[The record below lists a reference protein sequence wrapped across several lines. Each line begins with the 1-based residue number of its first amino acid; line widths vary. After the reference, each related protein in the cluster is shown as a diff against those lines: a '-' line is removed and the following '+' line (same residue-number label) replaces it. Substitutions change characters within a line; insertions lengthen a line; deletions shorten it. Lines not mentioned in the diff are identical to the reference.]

1 MGDDS
6 LILREDGYIRM
17 NFPVTS
23 LTYHSNLNIILV
35 KTDVGGVH
43 VLDVNSGVILQS
55 SCLSADDGGTLGV
68 EYAAGAD
75 RVFVWDRS
83 GVGARTDYNGVLL
96 LHTALQRPLP
106 SSQPDKIIR
115 IELVLSE
122 AVLLYQCLQSLDAH
136 SIEGLTDFIN
146 ELKNSIDVEPVRKG
160 VKAQKWSTVTIRL
173 PQSTLRLVTTGV
185 VQELKGQNR
194 RIPALAI
201 ASAVGQRA
209 NELVPCS
216 RDEET
221 RPLMYSEAERKET
234 FKRWPHMDYK
244 WALPARMAQA
254 GFYHQPSP
262 SGDDRA
268 MCFTCLVCL
277 VCWEKS
283 DEPWVE
289 HERHSPNC
297 PFVRGEYTHN
307 VPISVTNA
315 TACAVPCTNVTVVS
329 KGNTG
334 DLIATGTPEGK
345 VNIWR
350 FDCGLKL
357 VKFIHLSPYD
367 SIFSGILATDSN
379 KVWSASLEKD
389 SSTYGVELTAMA
401 FVGMTSQQE
410 AYPQTQNTESTEK
423 ETNTNKTKPS
433 LICAVVITRTNSP
446 QTDQPIKEDSSKAL
460 FDSGGDK
467 ESVQA
472 MNDQNEAKNNLTT
485 NKMLFLLTYD
495 IHSSLAGSITTVVHT
510 SNSSGNSK
518 PGGSKK
524 VCTVARPDDANIYDE
539 IYYQYSDE
547 DTELPQCTNSLLDEQ
562 ISNVINLNAS
572 SSKEDCKMWEP
583 KKIILPKHFKVMPP
597 PPPTA
602 LLPEL
607 QEAGQATMLDFV
619 GKISQL
625 KSWKSGNL
633 DSVGTKLAD
642 QPDAVLQQ
650 ADPITHYLNMN
661 GPLEIS
667 DLKWYEGGDG
677 TEKVKV
683 TTFGG
688 GSKVGTQTAITNSNN
703 DGFDSDPPQE
713 EAVSQGIAIQCLSL
727 PTKLTLKEDSKVT
740 HLLPTEDKE
749 HLLVVISS
757 IEPDKVKDEEETD
770 NDGDTKMEIDEVTEP
785 SDKPKS
791 DAKAYFILYKI
802 SNKTSIYTL
811 EDNPVSF
818 KELPFN
824 ESPVDVCLLP
834 ADKHD
839 QYSFAAVGVDGSLRL
854 YSLPDFKTLSE
865 KRVPKGQFTSVVF
878 CASVERLSVSTKH
891 GMIYFYALNNG
902 EKDNTGDIDEDEFA
916 NIDFDMLQ
924 RAPRDEVCGPTPAP
938 VIIANKTEL
947 DLSDLETLIYLT
959 GYYGTNTTVPYSAV
973 VPGFWC
979 ELSPAQR
986 SRSDHQNNRT
996 WRLQNTSSTWDEH
1009 VLELTLPYSVSLA
1022 HIEFGFTL
1030 HSACSANL
1038 PIILVTLLKQNLH
1051 GIGYKKDASFG
1062 HRSDSPIHFPVI
1074 DADMSNLENPVNS
1087 EEYLQA
1093 HNAEILAGPLLLSSG
1108 LDMTQQSGTLILTSP
1123 RLYRARGRTFLIHI
1137 KTLFDPAKD
1146 MSKGTNKTG
1155 ESSSKKTGFIGCD
1168 WLHQISL
1175 TVRSS
1180 PHTDVAMERQQRIA
1194 MLESNSFLN
1203 TLCEISIN
1211 NANPEMRNI
1220 AMDLLIW
1227 VVSIRL
1233 QRMRLAKTEKGKD
1246 KTVET
1251 QQLEC
1256 VKIIEKHTDALIKNC
1271 ILCANRSMAKKCVK
1285 ILLITSEGEKQL
1297 PKPWKSTFE
1306 TTLSNSVC
1314 ACIPYVGASVSAGAV
1329 RWLAALAQQCTARAM
1344 APALVAKCLAL
1355 LERAARCL
1363 RDRPDVYHSLLR
1375 ARFGL
1380 YGLPLERTI
1389 FATEIPE
1396 QGRGTSTP
1404 VTYASVLAGDTTTP
1418 PVPKPDYQLK
1428 ELLNLPLDLDSKT
1441 AITSTAWWAQNNGVG
1456 VFGAGLSEAMPLHV
1470 TCHVASD
1477 GTKLESSGA
1486 RHHSAVVSSLP
1497 GAGPGDPS
1505 QQLWSVVKE
1514 GQMKQSSQDPDSL
1527 EDVESSL
1534 MECDPQDKMEFS
1546 EEKLFKDQEQCGIP
1560 WASLVTRPPQHTLVV
1575 ERMHSGARRYIVLD
1589 FGHAVK
1595 LTDVIIP
1602 SCSDLVTL
1610 CIDIW
1615 VTGEE
1620 TDCVKLAFATDIAT
1634 KHLVLTDIQPPPIC
1648 RYMKIT
1654 TIGRYGMSAMKCKIP
1669 LGWFYG
1675 EIAEIAHVQPSINAL
1690 NALHQDLTCRFRL
1703 ATGKLMDLLN
1713 PYLELYNGNAAH
1725 MMSYLNINNE
1735 TDTKVVTAYQECI
1748 ELQQQLHTCTSIL
1761 RKLQNNPESSRNLPE
1776 LIDKG
1781 VVSSEA
1787 LLEAASTDKLR
1798 VISETIV
1805 DMLLYFYFQV
1815 ELVACRTTTTLGD
1828 TIPAKMPCCRAP
1840 RPRLRSCRP
1849 RSSVIAVCDGAAA
1862 GVGVGRAGHAGGAR
1876 VRRGRLVGHAAGR
1889 HAHRRLRALR
1899 RAAHL
1904 ARQVSVC
1911 VTVLPL
1917 VWEWGALATLVA
1929 RACGAAAWWGTLLA
1943 DTLTGAFAL
1952 YDAPPTSLDNG
1963 ARWPRWWRARAARP
1977 PGGARCWPTR
1987 SPAPSRSTT
1996 RRPPRSTSKCMC
2008 DGAAA
2013 GVGVGR
2019 AGHAGGARVRRG
2031 RLVGHAAGRHAH
2043 RRLRALRRAAHLA
2056 RQVSVCVTVLPLVW
2070 EWGALATLVA
2080 RACGA
2085 AAWWGTLL
2093 ADTLTGAFA
2102 LYDAP
2107 PTSLDNARQPGRR
2120 LSSDERKSL
2129 TNNLIQYLLFAD
2141 RCLVLIIYMSRKSL
2155 WDWVTGGRAG
2165 GTASGGEAQGSPR
2178 ANECKLHRR
2187 KLHKKL
2193 LHQMQELEAARR
2205 GIQVALEDQQ
2215 RARLS
2220 LKARMAMVGK
2230 RGGSRG
2236 ESSGSSGSE
2245 AVRPRPL
2252 PAALAARL
2260 AHALVAHMLAAD
2272 TCSHADALMLA
2283 AKVVGRLCALS
2294 GGASLLDP
2302 SCILGLARLAVTL
2315 PPWPR
2320 HALTTLLQDLV
2331 EYESG
2336 ESPSSPPNEESWGGA
2351 GSSRVIRVHSIPGAA
2366 PGVKARKFK
2375 GPTVAD
2381 LLADSFGLG
2390 KTTNFKPKLF
2400 STAGVNLANI
2410 DVEEQLTQVAE
2421 SDDSESSEEKLEQY
2435 FIDAV
2440 KKETRTKLVV
2450 DNSSSNVSVCWDARL
2465 EAGGGGCGGAGE
2477 AHARRALLGTAG
2489 ALAAA
2494 VRAPPPAPPPPPRAP
2509 PPPHRP
2515 HPPLT
2520 HTLYDVFRHLALEFH
2535 YQMDCTFMENVISL
2549 WLTLNGSAWGSG
2561 GAWSL
2566 ATLAVPADTPRI
2578 RLASDTVNATLH
2590 SLCTL
2595 ENISLRCWVLSMQ
2608 ALAWIA
2614 SLPLQTEGSSAQTMG
2629 RVILECEHFVPALV
2643 KFITMNVNT
2652 DGAVASSE
2660 PYLGGAQIG
2669 AGAGAASALH
2679 SVISRVVCA
2688 RGAAGALAALRA
2700 VCGVWRRD
2708 AEPGHAYD
2716 LQATLLRLAHPM
2728 LQVLAARHVHH
2739 ALPLFLTVAH
2749 QSVWHL
2755 ALEFHYQMDCTFMEN
2770 VISLWLTLNGSAWGS
2785 GGAWSLATLAVPAD
2799 TPRIRL
2805 ASDTVNATLHSL
2817 CTLENISL
2825 RCWVLSMQALAWI
2838 ASLPL
2843 QTEGSSAQTMGRVI
2857 LECEHFVPAL
2867 VKFITMNVNT
2877 DGAVASS
2884 EPYLGGAQIG
2894 AGAGAASALHSVI
2907 SRVVCARGAAGALAA
2922 LRAVCGVWRRDA
2934 EPGHAY
2940 DLQATLLRLA
2950 HPMLQV
2956 LAARHVHHALPLFL
2970 TSSSSPSVS
2979 TSGEQSQTDESKA
2992 QNSST
2997 AEATNVEDERKQQAA
3012 RTPCFADTVL
3022 QHQQIMQK
3030 FYRTLSICDGM
3041 NTVALNSGMSSEPS
3055 SLKEEVFWL
3064 VAHMATVA
3072 SNPALMVTSLMEFL
3086 KKEEVV
3092 NLSQAMQQLIIRV
3105 LDYPE
3110 ALAAFIDAGGLE
3122 LALEKLTACHQAGPS
3137 SGQGLVSSLM
3147 NYLKLPPQMMNLST
3161 PASGNKKNQTPV
3173 IETANGLVNIAP
3185 LCTVSCGNPTA
3196 QAADVLLDGGGG
3208 MSVRGACAARRVRA
3222 AAWSYHFFSA
3232 DDASLALT
3240 LTLPYAVQLHEV
3252 QLQPHLTSLATCPGA
3267 VGVEAG
3273 CGGTLAPL
3281 GPPQSTAGMTF
3292 IRLVV
3297 ARPVV
3302 CTTVQIRLYKP
3313 RDSSNMGLLQLRLL
3327 AAPAFNSHTTAPVT
3341 RSSILLKAGAANSR
3355 SCSRPCSTNHVA
3367 YTADLYSGAHAGRAT
3382 TRRMKVMPAVLCGGP
3397 SGASAHPC
3405 GGQQRGVRMRRARR
3419 GATQAHSALR
3429 RRRAAGGAV
3438 SALCACVAAGGAP
3451 ATHAHA
3457 ALLAAARHAPELRG
3471 PLITALLNMDAHAHA
3486 HAFQAPS
3493 NGRVNGS
3500 MWAVCELVRQ
3510 LCRWCADGAVAAYV
3524 QWLAAAAELWLRQRD
3539 PPSAALTHTLASVL
3553 WTLKE
3558 KRILENLEELITD
3571 DLFEL
3576 VYTWVK
3582 DVPESSLLKKSLDAI
3597 LCSMCYIRPELFR
3610 MLLEH
3615 MDIPMDQDESMEGL
3629 TDDTK
3634 VQSPSASTPSA
3645 PSSSATAAP
3654 VSWEARGWQL
3664 QTIAAAA
3671 MSPEATLALLH
3682 SRLPAAVVKAIADF
3696 SEAKLESI
3704 KTQHGSVED
3713 VQMTD
3718 PDKDSQP
3725 KSDLPSMKSV
3735 YQLVEWARAVCW
3747 SKRLKDWLGGPGNT
3761 FWKPLLT
3768 LLCHPRP
3775 HYSSTWQEDA
3785 QYAQLEE
3792 STIRL
3797 FAELTVCH
3805 PANQKLFAST
3815 LHSILESMQSTEGI
3829 SGFTR
3834 ALILRLVLSP
3844 ERVWVS
3850 LRWAEG
3856 GGAGAGA
3863 AHPACLG
3870 HAVLPLPLCSTVRA
3884 LLADHRPPMPIMED
3898 TAKVCMNTSPTPGGS
3913 SVLRSASDTAITT
3926 VAEAWELSLA
3936 AASASKDK
3944 RVKDVKNTSLK
3955 QANNKKRQ
3963 TKTSN
3968 DASVLSVTDDLIETS
3983 IRVQVPGLEGFIP
3996 PSTTLAQLT
4005 AAVPHVFGPHLA
4017 LTLHLNTN
4025 GEAWTGPTWEG
4036 ANTSTNTNSSST
4048 NAAAGGSAVLRWF
4061 GAVGGLALVAARL
4074 PRPHAPPPDPP
4085 ALVHHHHDLD
4095 WVKLD
4100 DPYECPYYL
4109 QEVVELGVSSAGPG
4123 LEEGG
4128 CTGVPAHALLALGL
4142 LLKLPGYADA
4152 LLDEGARACHLL
4164 RLLLGVTHDEDGRSI
4179 AVGEGRSGGAG
4190 SLGTLPFS
4198 VVARLLERA
4207 PRNTDDGR
4215 ALRRALLQRGAVRLL
4230 LACLAVFTH
4239 HKPNSNDNSQGSNG
4253 STGKSEEKSQL
4264 YWAKGTGFG
4273 TGSTQQSWNVEQ
4285 ALVRQRTEEEH
4296 VTVLLQVLAS
4306 YMNPGEKWPPEE
4318 GAAQCG
4324 ARAAEAAEAHDLP
4337 PEFIDLVA
4345 NSSLVPAI
4353 CSYLRNDSVLDM
4365 SRHIPLYVHVLR
4377 CARALHALSARRL
4390 TPALRPLPRLLALMS
4405 RTTNSYATK
4414 LRMSKKNIFGKMT
4427 YSQRFSTSSN
4437 SELSEEDEG
4446 LAALIADIQATSA
4459 LMCRSENESESGRSS
4474 GVPQPLSGASREA
4487 RYIDL
4492 MRTMQFE
4499 TFEMIAEC
4507 AESGFRFLVPYHF
4520 EGLVRAAGERAHPA
4534 RMKRLAQEA
4543 ATLATSLPL
4552 SYSSSVFVRT
4562 DADRLDVMKV
4572 LITGP
4577 SDTPYANGCFVLD
4590 VYFPAEYP
4598 AVPMLINL
4606 ETTGRH
4612 SVRFN
4617 PNLYNDGKVC
4627 LSVLNTWHGRPEE
4640 KWNAHT
4646 SSFLQVLVSIQSLI
4660 LVPEPYFNEPGYE
4673 RSRGTRVGSSASLEY
4688 NSNIY
4693 QACVRWA
4700 MLDHLRNPEPC
4711 FKEVIQT
4718 HFWIKRNEIMQTVA
4732 NWITELESQS
4742 GDERTQRSIQL
4753 NLMALKRHYVKLQE
4767 ELGKLPVPAGLAELD
4782 EPFRLPAAPEPA
4794 PQQLDHDM
4802 EKIVSH
4808 VLD

>member
-68 EYAAGAD
+68 EYASGAD
-75 RVFVWDRS
+75 RVFVWDSS

-106 SSQPDKIIR
+106 SSQPDKSIR
-115 IELVLSE
+115 VELVLSE

-136 SIEGLTDFIN
+136 SIEGLTDFIS
-146 ELKNSIDVEPVRKG
+146 ELKNSIDAEPVRKG
-160 VKAQKWSTVTIRL
+160 VKAQKWSTVTVCL

-315 TACAVPCTNVTVVS
+315 TACAVPSPNVTVVS

-367 SIFSGILATDSN
+367 SIFSGLLATDSN

-389 SSTYGVELTAMA
+389 TSTYGVELTAMA
-401 FVGMTSQQE
+401 FVGMTQKE
-410 AYPQTQNTESTEK
+410 VYPQPSQSTENTEK
-423 ETNTNKTKPS
+423 ETHPNKTKPA
-433 LICAVVITRTNSP
+433 LICAVIITRTNSTNP
-446 QTDQPIKEDSSKAL
+446 DQPIKEDSSKAL
-460 FDSGGDK
+460 FDSGADT

-524 VCTVARPDDANIYDE
+524 VCALTRPDDANIYDE
-539 IYYQYSDE
+539 IYFQYSDE
-547 DTELPQCTNSLLDEQ
+547 ETELPQCTNSLIDEQ

-572 SSKEDCKMWEP
+572 SSKEDCKIWEP
-583 KKIILPKHFKVMPP
+583 KKIILTKHYKVMPP
-597 PPPTA
+597 PPPAA

-607 QEAGQATMLDFV
+607 QEASQATMLDFV

-625 KSWKSGNL
+625 KSWTKNANL
-633 DSVGTKLAD
+633 ESVGTKLAD
-642 QPDAVLQQ
+642 QTDALQQ

-688 GSKVGTQTAITNSNN
+688 SKVGTQTAVTNSNN

-727 PTKLTLKEDSKVT
+727 PAKLNLKDESKIT

-749 HLLVVISS
+749 HLLVVISC
-757 IEPDKVKDEEETD
+757 IEPEKVKVEEDTD
-770 NDGDTKMEIDEVTEP
+770 NDGDTKMEVDEVAEP
-785 SDKPKS
+785 SDKTES
-791 DAKAYFILYKI
+791 DAKAYFLLYKI
-802 SNKTSIYTL
+802 NNKTSIYTL
-811 EDNPVSF
+811 DDVPVSF

-824 ESPVDVCLLP
+824 ESPVDLCLLP

-839 QYSFAAVGVDGSLRL
+839 QYSFAAVAVDGSLRL

-902 EKDNTGDIDEDEFA
+902 EKDSTGDIDEDEFA

-924 RAPRDEVCGPTPAP
+924 RPARDEVCGPTPAP

-947 DLSDLETLIYLT
+947 DLSDLETLISLT

-1074 DADMSNLENPVNS
+1074 DADMANADNPANS

-1108 LDMTQQSGTLILTSP
+1108 LDLTQQSGTLILTSP

-1146 MSKGTNKTG
+1146 MVKGPNKTG
-1155 ESSSKKTGFIGCD
+1155 ESSTNNGNSSNNGGNSGSNATNGSAKKTGFIGCD

-1180 PHTDVAMERQQRIA
+1180 PHTDVPMERQQRIA

-1203 TLCEISIN
+1203 SLCEISISS
-1211 NANPEMRNI
+1211 ADGEKRNL

-1271 ILCANRSMAKKCVK
+1271 ILCANRSVAKKCVK
-1285 ILLITSEGEKQL
+1285 ILLIISEGSKQL

-1306 TTLSNSVC
+1306 ARLSAAVIEC
-1314 ACIPYVGASVSAGAV
+1314 MPLVGAAVSAGAL
-1329 RWLAALAQQCTARAM
+1329 RWLAALAQHAVGRDQ
-1344 APALVAKCLAL
+1344 APQLVQACLQL
-1355 LERAARCL
+1355 LQRCAACL
-1363 RDRPDVYHSLLR
+1363 RDRPVVYHSLLKS
-1375 ARFGL
+1375 RFGL

-1389 FATEIPE
+1389 FSVDVPE
-1396 QGRGTSTP
+1396 LGRGSSTP
-1404 VTYASVLAGDTTTP
+1404 VTYASVLAGDTSTP
-1418 PVPKPDYQLK
+1418 PTVKPDYQLK
-1428 ELLNLPLDLDSKT
+1428 DLLNLPLDMDSKT
-1441 AITSTAWWAQNNGVG
+1441 ASTSTAWWAQNNGVG
-1456 VFGAGLSEAMPLHV
+1456 VFSAGLSEAMPLHV

-1486 RHHSAVVSSLP
+1486 RMHSAVVSSLP
-1497 GAGPGDPS
+1497 GGGPGDPA
-1505 QQLWSVVKE
+1505 QTAFLQLWSVVKE
-1514 GQMKQSSQDPDSL
+1514 GQMKQTSQDPDSL

-1534 MECDPQDKMEFS
+1534 MDCDSQEKVDFN
-1546 EEKLFKDQEQCGIP
+1546 EEKAFKEQEQCGIP
-1560 WASLVTRPPQHTLVV
+1560 WAHLVTRPPQHTLVV

-1589 FGHAVK
+1589 FGHTVR

-1634 KHLVLTDIQPPPIC
+1634 KHLVVTDIQPPPLC

-1675 EIAEIAHVQPSINAL
+1675 EIAEIANVQASLNAL

-1703 ATGKLMDLLN
+1703 ATGKLMDFLN
-1713 PYLELYNGNAAH
+1713 PYLELHNGNAAH
-1725 MMSYLNINNE
+1725 MMSYLNITTE
-1735 TDTKVVTAYQECI
+1735 TDNKVVAAYQECI
-1748 ELQQQLHTCTSIL
+1748 ELQQQLHTCNNIVN
-1761 RKLQNNPESSRNLPE
+1761 KLQNSNEGANIPNLIETGELSS
-1776 LIDKG
+1776 D
-1781 VVSSEA
+1781 A

-1798 VISETIV
+1798 VISENIV
-1805 DMLLYFYFQV
+1805 DMLLYFYFQMGDIQYACV
-1815 ELVACRTTTTLGD
+1815 TQEWCGAVLPGVWELGGR
-1828 TIPAKMPCCRAP
+1828 
-1840 RPRLRSCRP
+1840 
-1849 RSSVIAVCDGAAA
+1849 AAA
-1862 GVGVGRAGHAGGAR
+1862 
-1876 VRRGRLVGHAAGR
+1876 
-1889 HAHRRLRALR
+1889 
-1899 RAAHL
+1899 
-1904 ARQVSVC
+1904 
-1911 VTVLPL
+1911 
-1917 VWEWGALATLVA
+1917 ALATLLA
-1929 RACGAAAWWGTLLA
+1929 RAAGAAPWWGEHLA
-1943 DTLTGAFAL
+1943 DTLTAAFAH
-1952 YDAPPTSLDNG
+1952 YDAPPT
-1963 ARWPRWWRARAARP
+1963 
-1977 PGGARCWPTR
+1977 
-1987 SPAPSRSTT
+1987 
-1996 RRPPRSTSKCMC
+1996 
-2008 DGAAA
+2008 
-2013 GVGVGR
+2013 
-2019 AGHAGGARVRRG
+2019 
-2031 RLVGHAAGRHAH
+2031 
-2043 RRLRALRRAAHLA
+2043 AL
-2056 RQVSVCVTVLPLVW
+2056 
-2070 EWGALATLVA
+2070 
-2080 RACGA
+2080 
-2085 AAWWGTLL
+2085 
-2093 ADTLTGAFA
+2093 
-2102 LYDAP
+2102 
-2107 PTSLDNARQPGRR
+2107 
-2120 LSSDERKSL
+2120 
-2129 TNNLIQYLLFAD
+2129 D
-2141 RCLVLIIYMSRKSL
+2141 RCLVLIIYMCRKSL
-2155 WDWVTGGRAG
+2155 FSHGSSSAGVAPALASRALELVRAARPQPAVTAATLTALAAVLDAVAAHSERHARWDWVTGGRPG
-2165 GTASGGEAQGSPR
+2165 GTCPGVTAEAGSPR
-2178 ANECKLHRR
+2178 TAECKLHRR

-2230 RGGSRG
+2230 R
-2236 ESSGSSGSE
+2236 SSGRGAGPCGGTTSTGP
-2245 AVRPRPL
+2245 ARRPL
-2252 PAALAARL
+2252 APALAARL
-2260 AHALVAHMLAAD
+2260 AAALVAHMLAAD
-2272 TCSHADALMLA
+2272 TAARADALMLA

-2336 ESPSSPPNEESWGGA
+2336 ESPSSPPNEESWCGA
-2351 GSSRVIRVHSIPGAA
+2351 GSSRVIRVHTAA
-2366 PGVKARKFK
+2366 GPNVFGKAPRKFK

-2381 LLADSFGLG
+2381 LLADSFALA
-2390 KTTNFKPKLF
+2390 T
-2400 STAGVNLANI
+2400 GVNFASQHKILPAGLNLTNL

-2440 KKETRTKLVV
+2440 KKETGRSKVVV
-2450 DNSSSNVSVCWDARL
+2450 DNSTSNVSVCTDARA

-2477 AHARRALLGTAG
+2477 AHARRALLRTAG

-2494 VRAPPPAPPPPPRAP
+2494 VRAPPPQPAPRATPAPTSP
-2509 PPPHRP
+2509 PAAAPLSPQSPPQQQRH

-2535 YQMDCTFMENVISL
+2535 YQLDCTFMENVISL

-2578 RLASDTVNATLH
+2578 RLASDTVNALLH

-2614 SLPLQTEGSSAQTMG
+2614 SLPLQTEGSSTQTMG
-2629 RVILECEHFVPALV
+2629 RVILECEHFVPAIV

-2652 DGAVASSE
+2652 DGAVSSSE
-2660 PYLGGAQIG
+2660 PYLGGAMIG

-2679 SVISRVVCA
+2679 SVVSRVVCA
-2688 RGAAGALAALRA
+2688 RGANGALAALRV

-2708 AEPGHAYD
+2708 APAGHAYD
-2716 LQATLLRLAHPM
+2716 LQATLLRLATPM
-2728 LQVLAARHVHH
+2728 LQVLSPRHVHH
-2739 ALPLFLTVAH
+2739 ALPLVLTVAQ
-2749 QSVWHL
+2749 QSVWWVRESSGWRGEGGSEARLSGLL
-2755 ALEFHYQMDCTFMEN
+2755 ADVLA
-2770 VISLWLTLNGSAWGS
+2770 GGGS
-2785 GGAWSLATLAVPAD
+2785 GACRRAPLRRAVLAQLLHYCRKLLAAPLPQPA
-2799 TPRIRL
+2799 P
-2805 ASDTVNATLHSL
+2805 
-2817 CTLENISL
+2817 
-2825 RCWVLSMQALAWI
+2825 
-2838 ASLPL
+2838 PP
-2843 QTEGSSAQTMGRVI
+2843 
-2857 LECEHFVPAL
+2857 PA
-2867 VKFITMNVNT
+2867 
-2877 DGAVASS
+2877 
-2884 EPYLGGAQIG
+2884 
-2894 AGAGAASALHSVI
+2894 
-2907 SRVVCARGAAGALAA
+2907 AAGEQPAA
-2922 LRAVCGVWRRDA
+2922 
-2934 EPGHAY
+2934 
-2940 DLQATLLRLA
+2940 
-2950 HPMLQV
+2950 
-2956 LAARHVHHALPLFL
+2956 
-2970 TSSSSPSVS
+2970 SSSSGSS
-2979 TSGEQSQTDESKA
+2979 SGSAEQSQTDESKA
-2992 QNSST
+2992 QHS
-2997 AEATNVEDERKQQAA
+2997 AAPEATNVEDERKQQAA

-3030 FYRTLSICDGM
+3030 FYRTLSICDGL
-3041 NTVALNSGMSSEPS
+3041 NTVALSSGVTSEPS

-3064 VAHMATVA
+3064 VSHMATIA

-3086 KKEEVV
+3086 RREEVV
-3092 NLSQAMQQLIIRV
+3092 NLSQAMQQLIIRL

-3122 LALEKLTACHQAGPS
+3122 LALDKLTACHQAGPS

-3147 NYLKLPPQMMNLST
+3147 NYLKLPPQLVNMST
-3161 PASGNKKNQTPV
+3161 PASANNKKNQPPV
-3173 IETANGLVNIAP
+3173 IEATNGLVNIAP
-3185 LCTVSCGNPTA
+3185 LCAVSCGNPTA

-3267 VGVEAG
+3267 VAVEAG

-3297 ARPVV
+3297 ARPIV

-3327 AAPAFNSHTTAPVT
+3327 AAPAFNSHGAGQPNTNNWACVVAACT
-3341 RSSILLKAGAANSR
+3341 RGGGAA
-3355 SCSRPCSTNHVA
+3355 A
-3367 YTADLYSGAHAGRAT
+3367 
-3382 TRRMKVMPAVLCGGP
+3382 
-3397 SGASAHPC
+3397 
-3405 GGQQRGVRMRRARR
+3405 AR
-3419 GATQAHSALR
+3419 L
-3429 RRRAAGGAV
+3429 AAGGAGV
-3438 SALCACVAAGGAP
+3438 GGGAVGALCACVAGGGPAAP
-3451 ATHAHA
+3451 HAHH
-3457 ALLAAARHAPELRG
+3457 ALLAAARHAPELRA
-3471 PLITALLNMDAHAHA
+3471 PLVEALLNMDAHAHA
-3486 HAFQAPS
+3486 HAFQAAS
-3493 NGRVNGS
+3493 SGRVNGS
-3500 MWAVCELVRQ
+3500 MTAVCELVRQ
-3510 LCRWCADGAVAAYV
+3510 LCLRCAEGAVGAFV
-3524 QWLAAAAELWLRQRD
+3524 RWLGARARARD
-3539 PPSAALTHTLASVL
+3539 LPSAALTHTLAEVL
-3553 WTLKE
+3553 WSLKE
-3558 KRILENLEELITD
+3558 KNIVENLEEQITD
-3571 DLFEL
+3571 ELFEL
-3576 VYTWVK
+3576 VYKWVNS
-3582 DVPESSLLKKSLDAI
+3582 VPDTSLLKKSLDAI

-3610 MLLEH
+3610 RLLEY

-3634 VQSPSASTPSA
+3634 VQSPAGGA
-3645 PSSSATAAP
+3645 GGAGGSSAGPGAG
-3654 VSWEARGWQL
+3654 VSWEARGGQL
-3664 QTIAAAA
+3664 QSVAAAA
-3671 MSPEATLALLH
+3671 MSPAATQALLH

-3696 SEAKLESI
+3696 SEAKLEMI
-3704 KTQHGSVED
+3704 KEQQRGGSQED
-3713 VQMTD
+3713 VQMKE
-3718 PDKDSQP
+3718 PEKDS
-3725 KSDLPSMKSV
+3725 KYADLPSMKSV
-3735 YQLVEWARAVCW
+3735 WHLVEFARGVCW
-3747 SKRLKDWLGGPGNT
+3747 SKRLKDWLGGPGAT
-3761 FWKPLLT
+3761 FWRPLLT

-3775 HYSSTWQEDA
+3775 NYISWQEDA
-3785 QYAQLEE
+3785 EYAQLEE

-3797 FAELTVCH
+3797 FAELIVCH
-3805 PANQKLFAST
+3805 PANQKLFATT
-3815 LHSILESMQSTEGI
+3815 LHAILESMECTGPGGI

-3834 ALILRLVLSP
+3834 ALILRLVLSGGRAWV
-3844 ERVWVS
+3844 RV
-3850 LRWAEG
+3850 RWA
-3856 GGAGAGA
+3856 APLP
-3863 AHPACLG
+3863 AHPAPPAL
-3870 HAVLPLPLCSTVRA
+3870 LPLHTTVRQ
-3884 LLADHRPPMPIMED
+3884 LLADHRPPLPVMEES
-3898 TAKVCMNTSPTPGGS
+3898 TKVCVSGAAGSSGG

-3955 QANNKKRQ
+3955 QQNNKKRLP
-3963 TKTSN
+3963 KTT
-3968 DASVLSVTDDLIETS
+3968 DPSVLSVTDADLIETS

-3996 PSTTLAQLT
+3996 AGTTLAQLA
-4005 AAVPHVFGPHLA
+4005 AAVPHTIGPHLT

-4025 GEAWTGPTWEG
+4025 GESWSGPTWD
-4036 ANTSTNTNSSST
+4036 
-4048 NAAAGGSAVLRWF
+4048 GGGGDSGDSGGAVLREF

-4074 PRPHAPPPDPP
+4074 PRPHAPPPAPP
-4085 ALVHHHHDLD
+4085 AVHNSHHHHDLD

-4100 DPYECPYYL
+4100 DPYE
-4109 QEVVELGVSSAGPG
+4109 EVVELGVNPMGAGG
-4123 LEEGG
+4123 GGAEEVA
-4128 CTGVPAHALLALGL
+4128 GVPAHALLALGL
-4142 LLKLPGYADA
+4142 LLKLPGYARA
-4152 LLDEGARACHLL
+4152 LLAEGARATQLL
-4164 RLLLGVTHDEDGRSI
+4164 RLLLGVATDEDGRSI
-4179 AVGEGRSGGAG
+4179 APPEPGRG

-4198 VVARLLERA
+4198 VVARLLEAA
-4207 PRNTDDGR
+4207 PRATPAGQE
-4215 ALRRALLQRGAVRLL
+4215 LRRALLQRGAVRLL

-4318 GAAQCG
+4318 GT
-4324 ARAAEAAEAHDLP
+4324 AEVADRDPDEEEDHDLP
-4337 PEFIDLVA
+4337 QEFIELVA

-4365 SRHIPLYVHVLR
+4365 SRHIPLYVCVLR
-4377 CARALHALSARRL
+4377 AARALHAVRSRRL
-4390 TPALRPLPRLLALMS
+4390 AAALRPLPRLLALMS

-4446 LAALIADIQATSA
+4446 LPALIADIQATSA
-4459 LMCRSENESESGRSS
+4459 LMCRTEGETESGRGG
-4474 GVPQPLSGASREA
+4474 GVPAPLSGASREA
-4487 RYIDL
+4487 RYIEL

-4520 EGLVRAAGERAHPA
+4520 ESMVRAAGERAHPA

-4767 ELGKLPVPAGLAELD
+4767 ELAKLPVPAGLEELD
-4782 EPFRLPAAPEPA
+4782 EPFQLPAAPSPPPHAAPPPA
-4794 PQQLDHDM
+4794 PPTNDEIDHDM
-4802 EKIVSH
+4802 EKIVSQ
-4808 VLD
+4808 VID

>member
-55 SCLSADDGGTLGV
+55 SCLSADDTNTLGL

-75 RVFVWDRS
+75 RVFVWDSS

-146 ELKNSIDVEPVRKG
+146 ELKKSIDIEPVRKG
-160 VKAQKWSTVTIRL
+160 VKAQKWSTVTICL

-367 SIFSGILATDSN
+367 SIFSGILATDTN

-410 AYPQTQNTESTEK
+410 TYPQSQNNESTEK

-433 LICAVVITRTNSP
+433 LICAVIITRTNTT

-460 FDSGGDK
+460 FDSGADK

-524 VCTVARPDDANIYDE
+524 VCAVARTDDANIYDE
-539 IYYQYSDE
+539 IYFQYSDE
-547 DTELPQCTNSLLDEQ
+547 DTELPQCTNSSLDEQ

-642 QPDAVLQQ
+642 QTDAVLQQ

-677 TEKVKV
+677 TEKAKV

-727 PTKLTLKEDSKVT
+727 PAKLNLKDDSKVT

-749 HLLVVISS
+749 HLLIVISS
-757 IEPDKVKDEEETD
+757 IEPEKVKVLGLEETD
-770 NDGDTKMEIDEVTEP
+770 NDGDTKMEVDEVNEP
-785 SDKPKS
+785 SDKPKNE
-791 DAKAYFILYKI
+791 AKAYFILYKI
-802 SNKTSIYTL
+802 NSKTSIYTL
-811 EDNPVSF
+811 EDNPVSV

-824 ESPVDVCLLP
+824 ESPVDLCLLP

-839 QYSFAAVGVDGSLRL
+839 QYSFAAVGIDGSLRL

-902 EKDNTGDIDEDEFA
+902 EKDSTGDIDEDEFA

-947 DLSDLETLIYLT
+947 DLSDLETLISLT

-1062 HRSDSPIHFPVI
+1062 HRPDSPIHFPVI
-1074 DADMSNLENPVNS
+1074 DADMSNLENPINS

-1108 LDMTQQSGTLILTSP
+1108 LDLTQQSGTLVLTSP

-1137 KTLFDPAKD
+1137 KTMFDPAKD

-1155 ESSSKKTGFIGCD
+1155 ESSLKKAGFIGCD

-1180 PHTDVAMERQQRIA
+1180 PHTDVPMERQQRIA

-1203 TLCEISIN
+1203 SLCEIAISSGDL
-1211 NANPEMRNI
+1211 EKRNI

-1246 KTVET
+1246 KSVET

-1256 VKIIEKHTDALIKNC
+1256 VKIIEKHVDALIKNC

-1285 ILLITSEGEKQL
+1285 IILITSEGEKQL
-1297 PKPWKSTFE
+1297 PKSRKSSFE
-1306 TTLSNSVC
+1306 TTLSTSVC
-1314 ACIPYVGASVSAGAV
+1314 ECIPYVGASVSAGAL
-1329 RWLAALAQQCTARAM
+1329 RWLAALAQQATGRAT

-1355 LERAARCL
+1355 LERTSRCL
-1363 RDRPDVYHSLLR
+1363 TDRPDVYHSLLR

-1389 FATEIPE
+1389 FAVDVPE
-1396 QGRGTSTP
+1396 LGRGTSTP
-1404 VTYASVLAGDTTTP
+1404 VTYASVLAGDTSVP
-1418 PVPKPDYQLK
+1418 PVAKPDYQLK
-1428 ELLNLPLDLDSKT
+1428 ELLNLPLDMDTKSGPS
-1441 AITSTAWWAQNNGVG
+1441 STAWWAQNNGVG

-1486 RHHSAVVSSLP
+1486 RHHAAVVSSLP

-1505 QQLWSVVKE
+1505 QIFAQQLWSVVKE

-1534 MECDPQDKMEFS
+1534 MECDPHDKMEFN
-1546 EEKLFKDQEQCGIP
+1546 EEKLFKEQEQCGIP

-1589 FGHAVK
+1589 FGHAVR

-1634 KHLVLTDIQPPPIC
+1634 KHLVLTDIQPPPLC

-1675 EIAEIAHVQPSINAL
+1675 EVAEIANVQASVNAL

-1725 MMSYLNINNE
+1725 MMSYLNLAND

-1748 ELQQQLHTCTSIL
+1748 ELQQQIHTCTNIL
-1761 RKLQNNPESSRNLPE
+1761 KKLQNSTDASRNLPV

-1781 VVSSEA
+1781 QVSSEA

-1798 VISETIV
+1798 VISENIV
-1805 DMLLYFYFQV
+1805 DMLLYFYFQM
-1815 ELVACRTTTTLGD
+1815 GD
-1828 TIPAKMPCCRAP
+1828 VQYAE
-1840 RPRLRSCRP
+1840 
-1849 RSSVIAVCDGAAA
+1849 
-1862 GVGVGRAGHAGGAR
+1862 VGR
-1876 VRRGRLVGHAAGR
+1876 
-1889 HAHRRLRALR
+1889 
-1899 RAAHL
+1899 
-1904 ARQVSVC
+1904 SWC

-1917 VWEWGALATLVA
+1917 VWEWGGRGAGALATLVA
-1929 RACGAAAWWGTLLA
+1929 RVCGAAAWWGAHLA
-1943 DTLTGAFAL
+1943 DTLTASFAA
-1952 YDAPPTSLDNG
+1952 YDAPPTSLD
-1963 ARWPRWWRARAARP
+1963 
-1977 PGGARCWPTR
+1977 
-1987 SPAPSRSTT
+1987 
-1996 RRPPRSTSKCMC
+1996 K
-2008 DGAAA
+2008 
-2013 GVGVGR
+2013 
-2019 AGHAGGARVRRG
+2019 
-2031 RLVGHAAGRHAH
+2031 
-2043 RRLRALRRAAHLA
+2043 
-2056 RQVSVCVTVLPLVW
+2056 
-2070 EWGALATLVA
+2070 
-2080 RACGA
+2080 
-2085 AAWWGTLL
+2085 
-2093 ADTLTGAFA
+2093 
-2102 LYDAP
+2102 
-2107 PTSLDNARQPGRR
+2107 
-2120 LSSDERKSL
+2120 
-2129 TNNLIQYLLFAD
+2129 
-2141 RCLVLIIYMSRKSL
+2141 CLVLIIYMCRKSL
-2155 WDWVTGGRAG
+2155 YSHASAEGGVAPALAARALELVRAPRPQPAVTAALLTALAAVLDTVAAHNNRHARWDWVTGGRAG
-2165 GTASGGEAQGSPR
+2165 GNCGSGSETAASPR
-2178 ANECKLHRR
+2178 AAECKLHRR

-2215 RARLS
+2215 VLQRARLN

-2230 RGGSRG
+2230 RGAARG
-2236 ESSGSSGSE
+2236 EAACGAGE
-2245 AVRPRPL
+2245 LRPRPL
-2252 PAALAARL
+2252 PAPLAARL

-2272 TCSHADALMLA
+2272 TCAHADALMLA

-2315 PPWPR
+2315 PPWPQ
-2320 HALTTLLQDLV
+2320 HALITLLQDLG
-2331 EYESG
+2331 EYEGG
-2336 ESPSSPPNEESWGGA
+2336 ESPASPPAEESWCGA
-2351 GSSRVIRVHSIPGAA
+2351 GSSRVIRVHAPAAAGSAAA
-2366 PGVKARKFK
+2366 PAHQAPPQPKPRKFK

-2381 LLADSFGLG
+2381 LLADSFGMG
-2390 KTTNFKPKLF
+2390 KTTNFKPKIF
-2400 STAGVNLANI
+2400 STAGGNFAII

-2421 SDDSESSEEKLEQY
+2421 SDDSESSEEKLEQC

-2440 KKETRTKLVV
+2440 KKETRTKI
-2450 DNSSSNVSVCWDARL
+2450 
-2465 EAGGGGCGGAGE
+2465 
-2477 AHARRALLGTAG
+2477 
-2489 ALAAA
+2489 
-2494 VRAPPPAPPPPPRAP
+2494 
-2509 PPPHRP
+2509 
-2515 HPPLT
+2515 
-2520 HTLYDVFRHLALEFH
+2520 
-2535 YQMDCTFMENVISL
+2535 MDCTFMENVISL
-2549 WLTLNGSAWGSG
+2549 WLTLNGSAWGSA

-2566 ATLAVPADTPRI
+2566 ATLAVPTDTPRI
-2578 RLASDTVNATLH
+2578 RLASDTVNALLQ

-2614 SLPLQTEGSSAQTMG
+2614 SLPLQTEGNSTQTMG

-2643 KFITMNVNT
+2643 KFVTMNVNT

-2679 SVISRVVCA
+2679 SVVSRVICA
-2688 RGAAGALAALRA
+2688 RGAGGALAALRA
-2700 VCGVWRRD
+2700 VCGVWRAGAD
-2708 AEPGHAYD
+2708 AGQAHD

-2728 LQVLAARHVHH
+2728 LQVLSARHVHH
-2739 ALPLFLTVAH
+2739 ATPLFLTVAH
-2749 QSVWHL
+2749 QSVWWVRESCGWRGEGGSEARLSGLL
-2755 ALEFHYQMDCTFMEN
+2755 ADVLA
-2770 VISLWLTLNGSAWGS
+2770 GGGS
-2785 GGAWSLATLAVPAD
+2785 GAVRRAP
-2799 TPRIRL
+2799 
-2805 ASDTVNATLHSL
+2805 
-2817 CTLENISL
+2817 L
-2825 RCWVLSMQALAWI
+2825 R
-2838 ASLPL
+2838 
-2843 QTEGSSAQTMGRVI
+2843 
-2857 LECEHFVPAL
+2857 
-2867 VKFITMNVNT
+2867 
-2877 DGAVASS
+2877 
-2884 EPYLGGAQIG
+2884 
-2894 AGAGAASALHSVI
+2894 
-2907 SRVVCARGAAGALAA
+2907 
-2922 LRAVCGVWRRDA
+2922 RAVLA
-2934 EPGHAY
+2934 
-2940 DLQATLLRLA
+2940 QLLHYCRKLLSV
-2950 HPMLQV
+2950 P
-2956 LAARHVHHALPLFL
+2956 LPPHQLPA
-2970 TSSSSPSVS
+2970 SSSSSASVS

-2992 QNSST
+2992 QHST
-2997 AEATNVEDERKQQAA
+2997 APEATNVEDERKQQAA

-3041 NTVALNSGMSSEPS
+3041 NTAALNSGMTSEPS

-3110 ALAAFIDAGGLE
+3110 ALTAFIEAGGLE

-3147 NYLKLPPQMMNLST
+3147 NYLKLPPQMINMST
-3161 PASGNKKNQTPV
+3161 PASAANKKNQPPV

-3185 LCTVSCGNPTA
+3185 LCSVSCGNPTA

-3267 VGVEAG
+3267 VAVEAG

-3281 GPPQSTAGMTF
+3281 GPPQNTAGMTF

-3297 ARPVV
+3297 ARPIV

-3327 AAPAFNSHTTAPVT
+3327 AAPAFNSNSASTPNTSNNWACVVAACT
-3341 RSSILLKAGAANSR
+3341 RAGGAAGAA
-3355 SCSRPCSTNHVA
+3355 A
-3367 YTADLYSGAHAGRAT
+3367 GARLA
-3382 TRRMKVMPAVLCGGP
+3382 
-3397 SGASAHPC
+3397 
-3405 GGQQRGVRMRRARR
+3405 RAR
-3419 GATQAHSALR
+3419 G
-3429 RRRAAGGAV
+3429 GGAV
-3438 SALCACVAAGGAP
+3438 SALCACAAAGGP
-3451 ATHAHA
+3451 AAAHAHA
-3457 ALLAAARHAPELRG
+3457 ALLAAARHAPALRG
-3471 PLITALLNMDAHAHA
+3471 PLVTALLNMDAYAHA
-3486 HAFQAPS
+3486 HAFQVS
-3493 NGRVNGS
+3493 TSGRVNGS

-3524 QWLAAAAELWLRQRD
+3524 QWLAAAAELWLRQRE

-3597 LCSMCYIRPELFR
+3597 LCSMCYIRPELFI

-3615 MDIPMDQDESMEGL
+3615 MDIPMYQDESMEGL

-3634 VQSPSASTPSA
+3634 VQSPC
-3645 PSSSATAAP
+3645 SSSSGSGAGGRAGGEAR

-3664 QTIAAAA
+3664 QSIAAAA
-3671 MSPEATLALLH
+3671 MSPAATLALLH
-3682 SRLPAAVVKAIADF
+3682 SRLPAAVVKAIVEF
-3696 SEAKLESI
+3696 SEAKLEMI
-3704 KTQHGSVED
+3704 KAQRSSQED
-3713 VQMTD
+3713 VQM
-3718 PDKDSQP
+3718 
-3725 KSDLPSMKSV
+3725 SDADRESARAKPELPSMKSV
-3735 YQLVEWARAVCW
+3735 WQLVEWARAVCW
-3747 SKRLKDWLGGPGNT
+3747 SRRLKDWLGGPGNT

-3775 HYSSTWQEDA
+3775 PYSTWQEDA

-3815 LHSILESMQSTEGI
+3815 LHSILESMHCTGPEGI

-3856 GGAGAGA
+3856 GAGA
-3863 AHPACLG
+3863 AAAGCAHPAFLG
-3870 HAVLPLPLCSTVRA
+3870 HSVLPLPLAATVRH
-3884 LLADHRPPMPIMED
+3884 LLSDHRPPVPIMED
-3898 TAKVCMNTSPTPGGS
+3898 SAKVCMNTASACGGS

-3926 VAEAWELSLA
+3926 AAEAWELSLA

-3955 QANNKKRQ
+3955 QASSKKRQ

-3968 DASVLSVTDDLIETS
+3968 DASVLSVTDDLIDTT

-4005 AAVPHVFGPHLA
+4005 AVVPHVFGPHLA
-4017 LTLHLNTN
+4017 FTLHLNTN
-4025 GEAWTGPTWEG
+4025 GAWTGPSWDAG
-4036 ANTSTNTNSSST
+4036 
-4048 NAAAGGSAVLRWF
+4048 AAAGSSSGAGAGAGAGAGSSAAGSGVLRWF

-4074 PRPHAPPPDPP
+4074 PRPHAAPPDPP
-4085 ALVHHHHDLD
+4085 ALLHHHHDLD

-4100 DPYECPYYL
+4100 DPYE
-4109 QEVVELGVSSAGPG
+4109 EVVELGVSSANNGM
-4123 LEEGG
+4123 EESG
-4128 CTGVPAHALLALGL
+4128 CTGVPAHALVALGL

-4179 AVGEGRSGGAG
+4179 AVGDPRGGGAG

-4215 ALRRALLQRGAVRLL
+4215 ALRRALLARGAVRLL

-4239 HKPNSNDNSQGSNG
+4239 HRPNSNDNSQASNG

-4318 GAAQCG
+4318 GAAES
-4324 ARAAEAAEAHDLP
+4324 AERDGDADDSHDLP
-4337 PEFIDLVA
+4337 AEFIELVA

-4377 CARALHALSARRL
+4377 CARALHALGARRL
-4390 TPALRPLPRLLALMS
+4390 GGALRPLPRLLAMMS

-4459 LMCRSENESESGRSS
+4459 LMCRRRARRS
-4474 GVPQPLSGASREA
+4474 PGAAAARRSRSAGPRARA
-4487 RYIDL
+4487 RYIEL

-4507 AESGFRFLVPYHF
+4507 AENGFRFLVPYHF
-4520 EGLVRAAGERAHPA
+4520 EGAVRAAGRRAHPA

-4552 SYSSSVFVRT
+4552 SYSSS
-4562 DADRLDVMKV
+4562 V

-4646 SSFLQVLVSIQSLI
+4646 SSFLQV
-4660 LVPEPYFNEPGYE
+4660 N
-4673 RSRGTRVGSSASLEY
+4673 
-4688 NSNIY
+4688 NW
-4693 QACVRWA
+4693 C
-4700 MLDHLRNPEPC
+4700 HL
-4711 FKEVIQT
+4711 
-4718 HFWIKRNEIMQTVA
+4718 A
-4732 NWITELESQS
+4732 
-4742 GDERTQRSIQL
+4742 
-4753 NLMALKRHYVKLQE
+4753 Y
-4767 ELGKLPVPAGLAELD
+4767 
-4782 EPFRLPAAPEPA
+4782 
-4794 PQQLDHDM
+4794 
-4802 EKIVSH
+4802 
-4808 VLD
+4808 

>member
-17 NFPVTS
+17 NFPVSS

-35 KTDVGGVH
+35 KTDRCGVH

-55 SCLSADDGGTLGV
+55 SRLSADECGKLGV
-68 EYAAGAD
+68 EYAPGAD
-75 RVFVWDRS
+75 RVFVWDGS

-146 ELKNSIDVEPVRKG
+146 ELKRSIDVIPVRKG

-315 TACAVPCTNVTVVS
+315 TACAVPCTNVSVVS

-410 AYPQTQNTESTEK
+410 AYPQTQTTESTEK

-607 QEAGQATMLDFV
+607 QEAAQQATMLDFV

-727 PTKLTLKEDSKVT
+727 PTKLSLKEDSKVT
-740 HLLPTEDKE
+740 HLFPTEDKE
-749 HLLVVISS
+749 HLLVVIST
-757 IEPDKVKDEEETD
+757 IDPEQVKDEEETD

-802 SNKTSIYTL
+802 NNKTSIYTL
-811 EDNPVSF
+811 EDNPVSY

-824 ESPVDVCLLP
+824 ESPVDLCLLP

-839 QYSFAAVGVDGSLRL
+839 QYSFAAVGLDGCLRL

-924 RAPRDEVCGPTPAP
+924 RAPRDEVCGPSPAP

-1062 HRSDSPIHFPVI
+1062 HRPDSPIHFPVI

-1180 PHTDVAMERQQRIA
+1180 PHTDIAMERQQRIA

-1355 LERAARCL
+1355 LERSARCL

-1404 VTYASVLAGDTTTP
+1404 VTYASVLAGDTSTP

-1441 AITSTAWWAQNNGVG
+1441 AVTSTAWWAQNNGVG

-1781 VVSSEA
+1781 AVSSEA

-1798 VISETIV
+1798 VISEMIV

-1815 ELVACRTTTTLGD
+1815 GD
-1828 TIPAKMPCCRAP
+1828 VQYAE
-1840 RPRLRSCRP
+1840 
-1849 RSSVIAVCDGAAA
+1849 
-1862 GVGVGRAGHAGGAR
+1862 
-1876 VRRGRLVGHAAGR
+1876 
-1889 HAHRRLRALR
+1889 
-1899 RAAHL
+1899 
-1904 ARQVSVC
+1904 VSQSWC
-1911 VTVLPL
+1911 ATVLPL
-1917 VWEWGALATLVA
+1917 VWEWGGRGAGALATLLA
-1929 RACGAAAWWGTLLA
+1929 RAAGAAPWWGALLA
-1943 DTLTGAFAL
+1943 DTLTNAFAL
-1952 YDAPPTSLDNG
+1952 YDAPPTSLD
-1963 ARWPRWWRARAARP
+1963 
-1977 PGGARCWPTR
+1977 
-1987 SPAPSRSTT
+1987 
-1996 RRPPRSTSKCMC
+1996 K
-2008 DGAAA
+2008 
-2013 GVGVGR
+2013 
-2019 AGHAGGARVRRG
+2019 
-2031 RLVGHAAGRHAH
+2031 
-2043 RRLRALRRAAHLA
+2043 
-2056 RQVSVCVTVLPLVW
+2056 
-2070 EWGALATLVA
+2070 
-2080 RACGA
+2080 
-2085 AAWWGTLL
+2085 
-2093 ADTLTGAFA
+2093 
-2102 LYDAP
+2102 
-2107 PTSLDNARQPGRR
+2107 
-2120 LSSDERKSL
+2120 
-2129 TNNLIQYLLFAD
+2129 
-2141 RCLVLIIYMSRKSL
+2141 CLVLIIYMSRKSL
-2155 WDWVTGGRAG
+2155 FSHTTAEGGVCPALATRALELVRAPRPAPAVTAALLTALAAVLDTVAHSSRHARWDWVTGGRAG
-2165 GTASGGEAQGSPR
+2165 GSHSGGEAQGSPR

-2236 ESSGSSGSE
+2236 ESSSSSGSD

-2336 ESPSSPPNEESWGGA
+2336 DSPSSPPNEESWSGA

-2366 PGVKARKFK
+2366 PGVKTRKFK

-2614 SLPLQTEGSSAQTMG
+2614 SLPLQTEGSSTQTMG

-2652 DGAVASSE
+2652 DGAVSSSE

-2679 SVISRVVCA
+2679 SVVSRVICA

-2700 VCGVWRRD
+2700 VCGVWRRE
-2708 AEPGHAYD
+2708 AEAGQAYD

-2749 QSVWHL
+2749 QSVWWVR
-2755 ALEFHYQMDCTFMEN
+2755 E
-2770 VISLWLTLNGSAWGS
+2770 SSGWRGS
-2785 GGAWSLATLAVPAD
+2785 GGSEARLSGLLADVLAGGGSGAARRAPLRRAVLAQLLHYCRKLLAVP
-2799 TPRIRL
+2799 
-2805 ASDTVNATLHSL
+2805 
-2817 CTLENISL
+2817 
-2825 RCWVLSMQALAWI
+2825 
-2838 ASLPL
+2838 LPPQHL
-2843 QTEGSSAQTMGRVI
+2843 
-2857 LECEHFVPAL
+2857 PA
-2867 VKFITMNVNT
+2867 
-2877 DGAVASS
+2877 A
-2884 EPYLGGAQIG
+2884 
-2894 AGAGAASALHSVI
+2894 
-2907 SRVVCARGAAGALAA
+2907 
-2922 LRAVCGVWRRDA
+2922 
-2934 EPGHAY
+2934 
-2940 DLQATLLRLA
+2940 
-2950 HPMLQV
+2950 
-2956 LAARHVHHALPLFL
+2956 
-2970 TSSSSPSVS
+2970 SSSSPSVS

-3327 AAPAFNSHTTAPVT
+3327 AAPAFNSLTTTPVT
-3341 RSSILLKAGAANSR
+3341 NNWACVVAACTRAGSAAGARLARSR
-3355 SCSRPCSTNHVA
+3355 
-3367 YTADLYSGAHAGRAT
+3367 
-3382 TRRMKVMPAVLCGGP
+3382 
-3397 SGASAHPC
+3397 
-3405 GGQQRGVRMRRARR
+3405 
-3419 GATQAHSALR
+3419 
-3429 RRRAAGGAV
+3429 AGGAV

-3486 HAFQAPS
+3486 HAFQAPT

-3524 QWLAAAAELWLRQRD
+3524 QWLAAAAELWLRQRE

-3558 KRILENLEELITD
+3558 KRILDNLEELITD

-3634 VQSPSASTPSA
+3634 VQSPSATPSA

-3671 MSPEATLALLH
+3671 MSPAATLALLH

-3696 SEAKLESI
+3696 SEAKLELI
-3704 KTQHGSVED
+3704 KNQQGTAED

-3718 PDKDSQP
+3718 PDKDSQS

-3735 YQLVEWARAVCW
+3735 HQLVEWARAVCF

-3898 TAKVCMNTSPTPGGS
+3898 TAKVCMNNSPTPGGS

-3955 QANNKKRQ
+3955 QQNNKKRQ

-4025 GEAWTGPTWEG
+4025 TEAWTGPTWEG

-4048 NAAAGGSAVLRWF
+4048 NAAVGGSAVLRWF

-4109 QEVVELGVSSAGPG
+4109 QEVVELGVSSAPG

-4128 CTGVPAHALLALGL
+4128 CTGVPAHALIALGL

-4179 AVGEGRSGGAG
+4179 AVGDGRSGSG

-4318 GAAQCG
+4318 GAAETG
-4324 ARAAEAAEAHDLP
+4324 PRPGDADDAHDLP
-4337 PEFIDLVA
+4337 AEFIDLVA

-4377 CARALHALSARRL
+4377 CARALHALASRRL
-4390 TPALRPLPRLLALMS
+4390 APALRPLPRLLALMS

-4459 LMCRSENESESGRSS
+4459 LMCRSEGEAESTRSS
-4474 GVPQPLSGASREA
+4474 VPQPLSGASREA

-4794 PQQLDHDM
+4794 PAPLDHDM

>member
-17 NFPVTS
+17 NFPVSS

-35 KTDVGGVH
+35 KTDRCGVH

-55 SCLSADDGGTLGV
+55 SRLSADECGKLGV
-68 EYAAGAD
+68 EYAPGAD
-75 RVFVWDRS
+75 RVFVWDGS

-146 ELKNSIDVEPVRKG
+146 ELKRSIDIIPVRKG
-160 VKAQKWSTVTIRL
+160 VKAQKWSTVTIHL

-315 TACAVPCTNVTVVS
+315 TACAVPCTNVSVVS

-379 KVWSASLEKD
+379 K
-389 SSTYGVELTAMA
+389 
-401 FVGMTSQQE
+401 E
-410 AYPQTQNTESTEK
+410 AYPQTQTTESTEK

-607 QEAGQATMLDFV
+607 QEAAQQATMLDFV

-727 PTKLTLKEDSKVT
+727 PTKLSLKEDSKVT
-740 HLLPTEDKE
+740 HLFPTEDKE
-749 HLLVVISS
+749 HLLVVIST
-757 IEPDKVKDEEETD
+757 IDPEEVKYEEETD

-802 SNKTSIYTL
+802 NNKTSIYTL
-811 EDNPVSF
+811 EDNPVSY

-824 ESPVDVCLLP
+824 ESPVDLCLLP
-834 ADKHD
+834 VDKHD
-839 QYSFAAVGVDGSLRL
+839 QYSFAAVGLDGCLRL

-924 RAPRDEVCGPTPAP
+924 RAPRDEVCGPSPAP

-1062 HRSDSPIHFPVI
+1062 HRPDSPVHFPVI

-1180 PHTDVAMERQQRIA
+1180 PHTDIAMERQQRIA

-1227 VVSIRL
+1227 VVSKRL

-1355 LERAARCL
+1355 LERSARCL

-1404 VTYASVLAGDTTTP
+1404 VTYASVLAGDTSTP
-1418 PVPKPDYQLK
+1418 P
-1428 ELLNLPLDLDSKT
+1428 
-1441 AITSTAWWAQNNGVG
+1441 
-1456 VFGAGLSEAMPLHV
+1456 
-1470 TCHVASD
+1470 
-1477 GTKLESSGA
+1477 
-1486 RHHSAVVSSLP
+1486 
-1497 GAGPGDPS
+1497 
-1505 QQLWSVVKE
+1505 QLWSVVKE

-1781 VVSSEA
+1781 AVSSEA

-1815 ELVACRTTTTLGD
+1815 GD
-1828 TIPAKMPCCRAP
+1828 
-1840 RPRLRSCRP
+1840 
-1849 RSSVIAVCDGAAA
+1849 VQYED
-1862 GVGVGRAGHAGGAR
+1862 
-1876 VRRGRLVGHAAGR
+1876 
-1889 HAHRRLRALR
+1889 
-1899 RAAHL
+1899 
-1904 ARQVSVC
+1904 VSQSWC
-1911 VTVLPL
+1911 ATVLPL
-1917 VWEWGALATLVA
+1917 VWEWGGRGAGALATLLA
-1929 RACGAAAWWGTLLA
+1929 RAAGAAPWWGALLA
-1943 DTLTGAFAL
+1943 DTLTNAFAL
-1952 YDAPPTSLDNG
+1952 YDAPPTSLD
-1963 ARWPRWWRARAARP
+1963 
-1977 PGGARCWPTR
+1977 
-1987 SPAPSRSTT
+1987 
-1996 RRPPRSTSKCMC
+1996 K
-2008 DGAAA
+2008 
-2013 GVGVGR
+2013 
-2019 AGHAGGARVRRG
+2019 
-2031 RLVGHAAGRHAH
+2031 
-2043 RRLRALRRAAHLA
+2043 
-2056 RQVSVCVTVLPLVW
+2056 
-2070 EWGALATLVA
+2070 
-2080 RACGA
+2080 
-2085 AAWWGTLL
+2085 
-2093 ADTLTGAFA
+2093 
-2102 LYDAP
+2102 
-2107 PTSLDNARQPGRR
+2107 
-2120 LSSDERKSL
+2120 
-2129 TNNLIQYLLFAD
+2129 
-2141 RCLVLIIYMSRKSL
+2141 CLVLIIYMSRKSL
-2155 WDWVTGGRAG
+2155 FSHTTAEGGVCPALATRALELVRAPRPAPAVTAALLTALAAVLDTVAHSSRHARWDWVTGGRAG
-2165 GTASGGEAQGSPR
+2165 GSHSGGEAQGSPR

-2236 ESSGSSGSE
+2236 ESSSSSGSD

-2283 AKVVGRLCALS
+2283 AKPDYQLKELLNLPLDLDSKTAVTSTAWWAQNNGVGVFGAGLSEAMPLHVTCHVASDGTKLESSGARHHSAVVSSLPGAGPGDPSQVDNTSKAGYSLRSVARNVSETVVGRLCALS

-2336 ESPSSPPNEESWGGA
+2336 DSPSSPPNEESWSGA

-2366 PGVKARKFK
+2366 PGVKTRKFK

-2614 SLPLQTEGSSAQTMG
+2614 SLPLQTEGSSTQTMG

-2652 DGAVASSE
+2652 DGAVSSSE

-2669 AGAGAASALH
+2669 AGAGASSALH
-2679 SVISRVVCA
+2679 SVVSRVICA

-2700 VCGVWRRD
+2700 VCGVWRRE
-2708 AEPGHAYD
+2708 AEAGQAYD

-2749 QSVWHL
+2749 QSVWWVR
-2755 ALEFHYQMDCTFMEN
+2755 E
-2770 VISLWLTLNGSAWGS
+2770 SSGWRGS
-2785 GGAWSLATLAVPAD
+2785 GGSEARLSGLLADVLAGGGSGAARRAPLRRAVLAQLLHYCRKLLAVP
-2799 TPRIRL
+2799 
-2805 ASDTVNATLHSL
+2805 
-2817 CTLENISL
+2817 
-2825 RCWVLSMQALAWI
+2825 
-2838 ASLPL
+2838 LPPQHL
-2843 QTEGSSAQTMGRVI
+2843 
-2857 LECEHFVPAL
+2857 PA
-2867 VKFITMNVNT
+2867 
-2877 DGAVASS
+2877 A
-2884 EPYLGGAQIG
+2884 
-2894 AGAGAASALHSVI
+2894 
-2907 SRVVCARGAAGALAA
+2907 
-2922 LRAVCGVWRRDA
+2922 
-2934 EPGHAY
+2934 
-2940 DLQATLLRLA
+2940 
-2950 HPMLQV
+2950 
-2956 LAARHVHHALPLFL
+2956 
-2970 TSSSSPSVS
+2970 SSSSPSVS

-3208 MSVRGACAARRVRA
+3208 MSVRGACAARR
-3222 AAWSYHFFSA
+3222 
-3232 DDASLALT
+3232 
-3240 LTLPYAVQLHEV
+3240 
-3252 QLQPHLTSLATCPGA
+3252 
-3267 VGVEAG
+3267 
-3273 CGGTLAPL
+3273 
-3281 GPPQSTAGMTF
+3281 
-3292 IRLVV
+3292 
-3297 ARPVV
+3297 
-3302 CTTVQIRLYKP
+3302 IRLYKP

-3327 AAPAFNSHTTAPVT
+3327 AAPAFNSLTTTPVT
-3341 RSSILLKAGAANSR
+3341 SNNWACVVAACTRAGSAAGARLARSR
-3355 SCSRPCSTNHVA
+3355 
-3367 YTADLYSGAHAGRAT
+3367 
-3382 TRRMKVMPAVLCGGP
+3382 
-3397 SGASAHPC
+3397 
-3405 GGQQRGVRMRRARR
+3405 
-3419 GATQAHSALR
+3419 
-3429 RRRAAGGAV
+3429 AGGAV

-3486 HAFQAPS
+3486 HAFQAPT

-3500 MWAVCELVRQ
+3500 MWAVCELVRQLCRWCADGAVAAYVHMWAVCELVRQ

-3524 QWLAAAAELWLRQRD
+3524 QWLAAAAELWLRQRE

-3558 KRILENLEELITD
+3558 KRILDNLEELITD

-3634 VQSPSASTPSA
+3634 VQSPSATPSA

-3671 MSPEATLALLH
+3671 MSPAATLALLH

-3696 SEAKLESI
+3696 SEAKLELI
-3704 KTQHGSVED
+3704 KNQQGSAED

-3718 PDKDSQP
+3718 PDNDSQP

-3735 YQLVEWARAVCW
+3735 HQLVEWARAVCF

-3797 FAELTVCH
+3797 FAELT
-3805 PANQKLFAST
+3805 
-3815 LHSILESMQSTEGI
+3815 
-3829 SGFTR
+3829 
-3834 ALILRLVLSP
+3834 
-3844 ERVWVS
+3844 
-3850 LRWAEG
+3850 
-3856 GGAGAGA
+3856 
-3863 AHPACLG
+3863 
-3870 HAVLPLPLCSTVRA
+3870 
-3884 LLADHRPPMPIMED
+3884 
-3898 TAKVCMNTSPTPGGS
+3898 
-3913 SVLRSASDTAITT
+3913 
-3926 VAEAWELSLA
+3926 
-3936 AASASKDK
+3936 
-3944 RVKDVKNTSLK
+3944 
-3955 QANNKKRQ
+3955 
-3963 TKTSN
+3963 
-3968 DASVLSVTDDLIETS
+3968 
-3983 IRVQVPGLEGFIP
+3983 
-3996 PSTTLAQLT
+3996 LT

-4025 GEAWTGPTWEG
+4025 TEAWTGPTWEG

-4048 NAAAGGSAVLRWF
+4048 NAAVGGSAVLRWF

-4095 WVKLD
+4095 W
-4100 DPYECPYYL
+4100 
-4109 QEVVELGVSSAGPG
+4109 EVVELGVSSAPG

-4128 CTGVPAHALLALGL
+4128 CTGVPAHALIALGL

-4179 AVGEGRSGGAG
+4179 AVGDGRSGSG

-4273 TGSTQQSWNVEQ
+4273 TGSTQQSWN
-4285 ALVRQRTEEEH
+4285 RTEEEH

-4318 GAAQCG
+4318 GAAESATRPG
-4324 ARAAEAAEAHDLP
+4324 DADDAHDLP
-4337 PEFIDLVA
+4337 AEFIDLVA

-4377 CARALHALSARRL
+4377 CARALHALASRRL

-4459 LMCRSENESESGRSS
+4459 LMCRSEGEAESGRSS
-4474 GVPQPLSGASREA
+4474 
-4487 RYIDL
+4487 
-4492 MRTMQFE
+4492 
-4499 TFEMIAEC
+4499 MIAEC

-4794 PQQLDHDM
+4794 PAPLDHDM